1 MSLEDIDPQF
11 RLDAE
16 VAPTFV
22 VKNYDIDTGEFQVFY
37 NDGTLNNDDWYGP
50 INMDLDMM
58 RPEDEEPIRMQIARR
73 VLSYVQTQQLVECPM
88 EASKLALSQMLGVEQ
103 QFSAMDIVKHEEAM
117 RRKDTASVDP
127 IYTSTQ
133 IMNIYSEDD
142 FDEQFE
148 ALSAELAE
156 D

>member
-1 MSLEDIDPQF
+1 
-11 RLDAE
+11 
-16 VAPTFV
+16 
-22 VKNYDIDTGEFQVFY
+22 
-37 NDGTLNNDDWYGP
+37 
-50 INMDLDMM
+50 
-58 RPEDEEPIRMQIARR
+58 
-73 VLSYVQTQQLVECPM
+73 
-88 EASKLALSQMLGVEQ
+88 
-103 QFSAMDIVKHEEAM
+103 M